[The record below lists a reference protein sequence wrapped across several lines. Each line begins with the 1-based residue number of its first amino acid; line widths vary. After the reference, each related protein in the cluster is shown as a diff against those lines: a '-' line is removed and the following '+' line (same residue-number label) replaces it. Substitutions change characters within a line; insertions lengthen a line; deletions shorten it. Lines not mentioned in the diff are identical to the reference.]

1 MSITQ
6 FKTLTAFVIFLGL
19 AAIACGSETTASPTR
34 PPLPTILVPIS
45 GAPSPVSIIENGEAQ
60 VWLEPHGGEQ
70 QSGWARIWAVPGSL
84 FVEIEVGPPES
95 GAQPAEIL
103 TGTCDS
109 LGPVAHELENVIG
122 GYSLTEI
129 PGLSLADVATGKRL
143 RQRITV
149 LR

>member
-1 MSITQ
+1 M
-6 FKTLTAFVIFLGL
+6 
-19 AAIACGSETTASPTR
+19 
-34 PPLPTILVPIS
+34 
-45 GAPSPVSIIENGEAQ
+45 
-60 VWLEPHGGEQ
+60 
-70 QSGWARIWAVPGSL
+70 

-129 PGLSLADVATGKRL
+129 PGLSLADVATGNMAVNL
-143 RQRITV
+143 HQSFANFDLNTTCGVIPPIE
-149 LR
+149 